1 MITQLLKFLSEIL
14 PNLLITQLVSVKMKQ
29 ITSIYKWNGEISM
42 VRQKELDLAKLIVM
56 LDLFRDQLFEQ
67 LLKKEGMQAM
77 EILRKIQNDDL

>member
-1 MITQLLKFLSEIL
+1 
-14 PNLLITQLVSVKMKQ
+14 
-29 ITSIYKWNGEISM
+29 M